1 MDHGRLSCLS
11 KELIMNK
18 SVIIGMMSLLALVG
32 CSNIDKT
39 DLSQD
44 TKEKVEL
51 SKNLS
56 TYQVSLRE
64 HSPSRFMMPDDIFSV
79 LVSIPKDSSFDGFRY
94 SGSSDDDGSLSEED
108 KKTLLTNHYLNRNDN
123 LEIIIDDVNY
133 DENGSPTDAY
143 ISVSGKILSSLETF
157 MMGKNDRIQLPVIT
171 KFGTDGRFALPLD
184 SDSEITVMHFQDNSN
199 TYTLAIKKH

>member
-1 MDHGRLSCLS
+1 M
-11 KELIMNK
+11 KK
-18 SVIIGMMSLLALVG
+18 SVIIGLVSVLALAG
-32 CSNIDKT
+32 CSSIDKAEQAP
-39 DLSQD
+39 DGQ
-44 TKEKVEL
+44 EKIEL

-133 DENGSPTDAY
+133 DESGSPTDAY
-143 ISVSGKILSSLETF
+143 ISVSGKILSSIEMV
-157 MMGKNDRIQLPVIT
+157 MMGENDRIQLPVVT
-171 KFGTDGRFALPLD
+171 KFGTDGRFALPLA
-184 SDSEITVMHFQDNSN
+184 SDKEITVMHFQDNAN
-199 TYTLAIKKH
+199 TYTLTIKKH